1 MINKHLIIAGLV
13 ASAVLVTGCKGKEE
27 PKKQDDS
34 SKIVTT
40 EQKVSYLIGQNM
52 AKSLQQNGVVLE
64 TDSFLL
70 AVSDVK
76 SGTPTRISEE
86 DGQKVMQEMQ
96 QKVMAKKE
104 EENKKVSETNIAEG
118 KKFLDENK
126 AKPGVQVTATGL
138 QYKVITEGTGVK
150 PKATDTVSVHYVGKL
165 VNGTEFDSSRKH
177 GDQPVTFEVGGV
189 IPGWT
194 EALQLMPQG
203 SKWELYIPSE
213 LAYGPAGTGPIP
225 AAATLIFEVELLEVK
240 AAAAAAKVA
249 PAKPAKK

>member
-13 ASAVLVTGCKGKEE
+13 ASAVLVTGCKEE
-27 PKKQDDS
+27 PKKVDDS
-34 SKIVTT
+34 TKITTT

-70 AVSDVK
+70 AVNDVK
-76 SGTPTRISEE
+76 SGTPARISEE

-96 QKVMAKKE
+96 EKVMAKKE
-104 EENKKVSETNIAEG
+104 EENKKASETNMVEG

-126 AKPGVQVTATGL
+126 TKPGVQVTATGL

-225 AAATLIFEVELLEVK
+225 AAATLVFEVELLEVK
-240 AAAAAAKVA
+240 AAPAA
-249 PAKPAKK
+249 AKPAKK